1 MTITKCVDGVRVTLQ
16 EAQRCAKYL
25 YKIRKSIKD
34 KADFEKRFDD
44 FIRQLRANGKGGNY
58 IA

>member
-16 EAQRCAKYL
+16 EAQKCVKFL
-25 YKIRKSIKD
+25 FKIRKSLKD
-34 KADFEKRFDD
+34 KAELERRFDD
-44 FIRQLRANGKGGNY
+44 YIRQLRANGKGGNY

>member
-1 MTITKCVDGVRVTLQ
+1 MNITKTVDGVLVTVS
-16 EAQRCAKYL
+16 EAQKCARYL
-25 YKIRKSIKD
+25 FKVRKSIKD
-34 KADFEKRFDD
+34 KDDLEKRFDE

>member
-16 EAQRCAKYL
+16 EVQKCAKFL

-34 KADFEKRFDD
+34 KEDLERRFDD
-44 FIRQLRANGKGGNY
+44 YIRQLRANGKGGNY

>member
-16 EAQRCAKYL
+16 EAQKCAKFL

-34 KADFEKRFDD
+34 KADLERRFDD
-44 FIRQLRANGKGGNY
+44 FIRQLRQNGKGGNY

>member
-1 MTITKCVDGVRVTLQ
+1 MTITKCVDGVRVTIQ
-16 EAQRCAKYL
+16 EAQQCVKYL
-25 YKIRKSIKD
+25 YRIRKSIKD
-34 KADFEKRFDD
+34 KADLEKRFDD

>member
-1 MTITKCVDGVRVTLQ
+1 MTITKCVDGVRVTMQ
-16 EAQRCAKYL
+16 EAQQCFKYL

-34 KADFEKRFDD
+34 KADLERRFDD
-44 FIRQLRANGKGGNY
+44 YIRQLRANGKGGNY

>member
-1 MTITKCVDGVRVTLQ
+1 MIITKCVDGVRVTLH
-16 EAQRCAKYL
+16 EAQMCLKYL

-34 KADFEKRFDD
+34 KSDLEARFDD

>member
-1 MTITKCVDGVRVTLQ
+1 MTITKCVDGVRVTIQ
-16 EAQRCAKYL
+16 EAQKCAKFL

-34 KADFEKRFDD
+34 KADLEIRFDD
-44 FIRQLRANGKGGNY
+44 YIRQLRANGKGGNY

>member
-16 EAQRCAKYL
+16 EAQKCAKFL

-34 KADFEKRFDD
+34 KTDLERRFDD
-44 FIRQLRANGKGGNY
+44 YIRQLRANGKGGNY

>member
-16 EAQRCAKYL
+16 EAQKCAKFL

-34 KADFEKRFDD
+34 KEDLESRFDD
-44 FIRQLRANGKGGNY
+44 YIRQLRANGKGGNY

>member
-1 MTITKCVDGVRVTLQ
+1 MTIIKCVDGVRVTLQ
-16 EAQRCAKYL
+16 EAQKCAKFL

-34 KADFEKRFDD
+34 KADLETRFDD
-44 FIRQLRANGKGGNY
+44 YIRQLRANGKGGNY

>member
-16 EAQRCAKYL
+16 EAQKCAKFL

-34 KADFEKRFDD
+34 KEDLVRRFDD
-44 FIRQLRANGKGGNY
+44 YIRQLRANGKGGNY

>member
-16 EAQRCAKYL
+16 EAQKCAKFL

-34 KADFEKRFDD
+34 KADLERRFDD
-44 FIRQLRANGKGGNY
+44 YIRQLRENGKGGNY

>member
-16 EAQRCAKYL
+16 ESQKCAKFL

-34 KADFEKRFDD
+34 KSDLERRFDD
-44 FIRQLRANGKGGNY
+44 FIRQLRAN
-58 IA
+58 

>member
-16 EAQRCAKYL
+16 EAQKCAKFL

-34 KADFEKRFDD
+34 KADLERRFDD
-44 FIRQLRANGKGGNY
+44 YIRQLRQNGKGGNY

>member
-1 MTITKCVDGVRVTLQ
+1 MIITKCVDGVLVTLQ
-16 EAQRCAKYL
+16 EAQQCAKFL

-34 KADFEKRFDD
+34 KADLERLFDD
-44 FIRQLRANGKGGNY
+44 YILQLRSNGKGGYY

>member
-1 MTITKCVDGVRVTLQ
+1 MTITKCVDGVRVTIQ
-16 EAQRCAKYL
+16 EAQKCAKFL

-34 KADFEKRFDD
+34 KADLEKRFDD
-44 FIRQLRANGKGGNY
+44 YIRQLRANGKGGNY

>member
-1 MTITKCVDGVRVTLQ
+1 MTITKCVDGVRVTVQ
-16 EAQRCAKYL
+16 EAQKCAKFL

-34 KADFEKRFDD
+34 KADLERRFDD

>member
-1 MTITKCVDGVRVTLQ
+1 MTITKSVDGVLVTLS
-16 EAQRCAKYL
+16 EAQKCARYL
-25 YKIRKSIKD
+25 FKVRKSIKD
-34 KADFEKRFDD
+34 KEDLERRFDE

>member
-1 MTITKCVDGVRVTLQ
+1 MTITKCVDGVRVTIQ
-16 EAQRCAKYL
+16 EAQQCVKFL
-25 YKIRKSIKD
+25 YRIRKSIKD
-34 KADFEKRFDD
+34 KADLERRFDD

>member
-16 EAQRCAKYL
+16 EAKKCANFL

-34 KADFEKRFDD
+34 KEDLERRFDD
-44 FIRQLRANGKGGNY
+44 YIRQLRANGKGGNY

>member
-1 MTITKCVDGVRVTLQ
+1 MIITKCVDGVRVTLQ
-16 EAQRCAKYL
+16 EAQQCAKFL

-34 KADFEKRFDD
+34 KADLESRFDD
-44 FIRQLRANGKGGNY
+44 FIRQLRANGKGGHY

>member
-1 MTITKCVDGVRVTLQ
+1 MIITKSVDGVRVTLQ
-16 EAQRCAKYL
+16 EAQHCVKYL
-25 YKIRKSIKD
+25 YKIRKSVKD
-34 KADFEKRFDD
+34 KADLERRFDD

>member
-16 EAQRCAKYL
+16 EAQKCAKFL

-34 KADFEKRFDD
+34 KADLERRFDD
-44 FIRQLRANGKGGNY
+44 FIRQLRANGQGGNY

>member
-1 MTITKCVDGVRVTLQ
+1 MTITKCVDGVRVTMQ
-16 EAQRCAKYL
+16 EAQQCVKYL

-34 KADFEKRFDD
+34 KADLERRFDD

>member
-1 MTITKCVDGVRVTLQ
+1 MIITKSVDGVRVTLQ
-16 EAQRCAKYL
+16 EAQQCVKYL
-25 YKIRKSIKD
+25 YMIRKSVKD
-34 KADFEKRFDD
+34 KADLERRFDD

>member
-16 EAQRCAKYL
+16 EAQKCAKFL
-25 YKIRKSIKD
+25 YKIRKSIKN
-34 KADFEKRFDD
+34 KADLERRFDD

>member
-1 MTITKCVDGVRVTLQ
+1 MTITKCVDGVRVTVQ
-16 EAQRCAKYL
+16 EAQKCAKFL

-34 KADFEKRFDD
+34 KEDLERRFDD
-44 FIRQLRANGKGGNY
+44 YIRQLRANCKGGNY

>member
-1 MTITKCVDGVRVTLQ
+1 MTISKCVDGVRVTLQ
-16 EAQRCAKYL
+16 EAQKCAKFL

-34 KADFEKRFDD
+34 KADLERRFDD

>member
-16 EAQRCAKYL
+16 EAQRCAKFL

-34 KADFEKRFDD
+34 KEDLERRFDD
-44 FIRQLRANGKGGNY
+44 YIRQLRANGKGGNY

>member
-1 MTITKCVDGVRVTLQ
+1 MTITKCVDGVRVTLF
-16 EAQRCAKYL
+16 EAQKCAKFL

-34 KADFEKRFDD
+34 KADLERRFDD
-44 FIRQLRANGKGGNY
+44 YIRQLRANGKGGNY

>member
-1 MTITKCVDGVRVTLQ
+1 MTITKCVDGVLVTVQ
-16 EAQRCAKYL
+16 EAQKAVKYL
-25 YKIRKSIKD
+25 YKFRKSIKD
-34 KADFEKRFDD
+34 KADLERRFDD

>member
-1 MTITKCVDGVRVTLQ
+1 MTITKCVDGVRVTMH

-34 KADFEKRFDD
+34 KVDLERRFDD
-44 FIRQLRANGKGGNY
+44 YIRQLRANGKGGNY

>member
-1 MTITKCVDGVRVTLQ
+1 MIITKCVDGVRVTIQ
-16 EAQRCAKYL
+16 EAQQCVKYL

-34 KADFEKRFDD
+34 KEDLERRFDD

>member
-1 MTITKCVDGVRVTLQ
+1 MTITKCVDGVRVTMQ
-16 EAQRCAKYL
+16 EAQKCARYL

-34 KADFEKRFDD
+34 KADLEKRFDD
-44 FIRQLRANGKGGNY
+44 FIRQLRLNGKGGNY